1 MQLVNLA
8 IIAALA
14 VIAKTMANNKK
25 TEKSI
30 KRAFECGFLNNS
42 TMRIPFSIQ
51 FFVVAVLFL
60 IFDIEIAVLI
70 PFPIEPPST
79 TTVNVVRTFLILLGV
94 GLLYE

>member
-8 IIAALA
+8 VIAALA
-14 VIAKTMANNKK
+14 VIAKTITANKK
-25 TEKSI
+25 TEKSR

-42 TMRIPFSIQ
+42 TMRVPFSMQ

-70 PFPIEPPST
+70 PFPIEPPSA
-79 TTVNVVRTFLILLGV
+79 TTVNVVRTFLTLLGA